1 MKGFKLE
8 NSLWFK
14 KFLLLVVFSIHLK
27 SQNVKNCTVE
37 VFKEPKLSPLIF
49 IEIESSTPDAGNI
62 LMYGHLDKQ
71 PHLTGWSEGLGPLD
85 PVIRD
90 IKPSL
95 ENTPYSFFQGLFS
108 NRVLFTWK
116 FFTSLGL
123 IFYKLKRPLSELQNF
138 FLAITEFASVFIFY
152 PKTFSS
158 KNSKKVYIQKWA
170 TPQTIQKKPSI
181 SEYGWI
187 SLHNMKKNIQREVI
201 RSWYSAPVLYPR
213 SISRKNGK
221 K

>member
-1 MKGFKLE
+1 MESLPQKLSSYIE
-8 NSLWFK
+8 KHWQDSALPALQYFIRIPNLSKLFDPDWNTNG
-14 KFLLLVVFSIHLK
+14 LLEKAAKHLADWTK

-37 VFKEPKLSPLIF
+37 VLKEPKLSPLIF
-49 IEIESSTPDAGNI
+49 IEIEGSTPDAGNI

-181 SEYGWI
+181 SEYG
-187 SLHNMKKNIQREVI
+187 
-201 RSWYSAPVLYPR
+201 
-213 SISRKNGK
+213 
-221 K
+221 